1 MGITQRP
8 PAATEARRPVS
19 SIGEDLTTG
28 ALGLW
33 LIVGLFTDG
42 WAHLHMPGLET
53 FFTPW
58 HGLLYSGFAASAG
71 WIGLLAARGHRRGW
85 AWRLALPMGYSMAA
99 AGAVIFGVAGFGDM
113 VWHVVRGVESG
124 IDALL
129 SPTHLMLLAGAAL
142 LLTAPLRSGWAR
154 PSPPGR
160 PSLRNELPAAVSLSL
175 VTALA
180 AFFLLYASV
189 FAGPAAS
196 AAYVRV
202 PEGAPGHHEA
212 EAPIVIGVV
221 GYLVTTVLLIVPLL
235 LAERL
240 ERRPRGLVVVLVS
253 TVAWLSA
260 GANGFTDY
268 GLSAAISVTFAAAV
282 SEFVVEY
289 FRRVGLGGPMRL
301 MALGATVPILL
312 WTAQLIAVELVDGLS
327 WPAELWSGVVVL
339 SALVG
344 AVLGSLV
351 GWAPQSADR
360 IGTSATLR

>member
-1 MGITQRP
+1 MGIKQRP
-8 PAATEARRPVS
+8 LDTTKARRPAS
-19 SIGEDLTTG
+19 SVGEDLATG

-33 LIVGLFTDG
+33 LIIGLFTDG

-58 HGLLYSGFAASAG
+58 HGLLYGGFAASAG
-71 WIGLLAARGHRRGW
+71 WIGLLALRSHRRGW
-85 AWRLALPMGYSMAA
+85 AWPLALPVGYSMAA
-99 AGAVIFGVAGFGDM
+99 AGVIIFGAAGLGDM

-129 SPTHLMLLAGAAL
+129 SPTHLMLLTGAAL

-154 PSPPGR
+154 PSLPGR
-160 PSLRNELPAAVSLSL
+160 PSLRDELPAAVSLSL

-202 PEGAPGHHEA
+202 PEDAPGHHEA
-212 EAPIVIGVV
+212 EAPVVIGVV
-221 GYLVTTVLLIVPLL
+221 GYLVTTVLLLVPLL

-240 ERRPRGLVVVLVS
+240 NRRPRGLIVVLVG
-253 TVAWLSA
+253 TVAWLSV
-260 GANGFTDY
+260 GTNGFTDY
-268 GLSAAISVTFAAAV
+268 GLSAAILVTLVAAV
-282 SEFVVEY
+282 SEFVVD
-289 FRRVGLGGPMRL
+289 FFGRVGLVGPVRL
-301 MALGATVPILL
+301 VVLGATVPMLL

-360 IGTSATLR
+360 D